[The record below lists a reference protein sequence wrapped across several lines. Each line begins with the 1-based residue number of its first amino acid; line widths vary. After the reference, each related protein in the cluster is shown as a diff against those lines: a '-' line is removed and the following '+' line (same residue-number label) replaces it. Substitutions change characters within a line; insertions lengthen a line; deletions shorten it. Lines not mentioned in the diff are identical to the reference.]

1 MSQAAHAPIS
11 IGKGMDQFRLIVE
24 HKAAD
29 EHMIFTTPRP
39 IRQFHN
45 QTRDKLWKRAK
56 MRNMFL
62 VVHNTYR
69 TGAEYAGLFHQAP
82 YHYIMG
88 SQ

>member
-1 MSQAAHAPIS
+1 MPQASYTSIS

-24 HKAAD
+24 HTATD
-29 EHMIFTTPRP
+29 EHMNFTTPRP

-62 VVHNTYR
+62 VVHNTHR
-69 TGAEYAGLFHQAP
+69 TGAEYAGRFH
-82 YHYIMG
+82 
-88 SQ
+88 